1 MIIQAN
7 TVVTVRY
14 VLHSSQGVDPGRTLV
29 EETGEENPL
38 VFLVGSGQLI
48 PQFEQ
53 NMIGLT
59 AGDSFNFSIVSDEA
73 YGGIDQ
79 EALVRV
85 PDDMFKQ
92 DGILDLD
99 ILRIGN
105 MVPLIDREGNQLV
118 ARVAGIEGSE
128 VLLDFNHPLAG
139 HDLHFSGSI
148 LSVRNATAEEI
159 EHGHAHGPGGHSH

>member
-59 AGDSFNFSIVSDEA
+59 AGDSFN
-73 YGGIDQ
+73 
-79 EALVRV
+79 
-85 PDDMFKQ
+85 
-92 DGILDLD
+92 
-99 ILRIGN
+99 
-105 MVPLIDREGNQLV
+105 
-118 ARVAGIEGSE
+118 
-128 VLLDFNHPLAG
+128 
-139 HDLHFSGSI
+139 
-148 LSVRNATAEEI
+148 
-159 EHGHAHGPGGHSH
+159 